1 MRGNP
6 APRTVVALLATA
18 LASGSCAFAQKHP
31 AVTIGIVAGSI
42 GAATCFMAVEKPGTC
57 SLIGLGAGVAI
68 GGLAG
73 LATTVFVSN
82 APPEPDEDEEMMRRV
97 RSQGVPE
104 GPYLPPEPNPLPQT
118 ALPDAGVPS
127 ADAAGASSSSPPPAA
142 PTVPAGSASAGTP
155 VSP

>member
-1 MRGNP
+1 MTR
-6 APRTVVALLATA
+6 ALSMVLVLT
-18 LASGSCAFAQKHP
+18 LGSCAFATKHP

-57 SLIGLGAGVAI
+57 SLVGLGAGVAI

-73 LATTVFVSN
+73 IATTVFVSN

-97 RSQGVPE
+97 RSEGVPE

-118 ALPDAGVPS
+118 VLPDAGVPDAPL
-127 ADAAGASSSSPPPAA
+127 ADAGAD
-142 PTVPAGSASAGTP
+142 GL
-155 VSP
+155 